1 MATDRRSFRNLLIA
15 VAAAAPL
22 ALAGCGGGSSMTT
35 GGGTDGGTEPEP
47 LTIPDG
53 MAASSATPVTATGA
67 TDTMAELLPNPANLF
82 VPLMAM
88 FSGDPSAQSP
98 MSELT
103 GDVRVKTVSS
113 DGDNGFHVTYEV
125 GGEESTIHFAA
136 DDYNEGEFYYGKTV
150 DGILYF
156 LGTWT
161 DSFEGT
167 DKNQGGTQFAYFD
180 VNSFANLDEAT
191 GATDRSF
198 IVYGARTDGTSV
210 PVGSASYIGRMRAR
224 TYPTDDPTT
233 SDTNRDNIWGS
244 MRLTADFD
252 ESAVEGMVFSIRMR
266 RAGENSS
273 SRLSDTTYFAIRNGR
288 VVNGQF
294 TAALSGG
301 DSNQSAAMD
310 STVLGYEGNV
320 LGEFYGP
327 AAEEVGAVVNASRSD
342 RVLYGWLGG
351 WQPDPDPHNGL
362 HRSTAAPVVATQG
375 ADAGDLFKAG
385 EVFPTLTSTLDTSR
399 NRLSVER
406 SSDTYVKTMS
416 VGGSEV
422 LRVTYVVR
430 GEDQTIDF
438 TPEDFVEDGY
448 WVKGDTEIW
457 MGGNEVYS
465 RIGGMWIG
473 ATDGAL
479 RLHWTT
485 GARTDAAD
493 LPGGTA
499 TYAGWM
505 SANSFSQADGS
516 NVVRYRLSG
525 DLSLTADFD
534 ASTLEGGVTNL
545 RKRWHEPRPRVEFDL
560 PGTTSFNISD
570 GQIVDGQ
577 FTATLTGVDTN
588 ESAPLHESVR
598 GYEGDVLGE
607 FYGPAAEEVA
617 GVVSA
622 TRDADLRVMA
632 GTMGG
637 DKQ

>member
-1 MATDRRSFRNLLIA
+1 MPTM
-15 VAAAAPL
+15 V
-22 ALAGCGGGSSMTT
+22 
-35 GGGTDGGTEPEP
+35 EPEP

-67 TDTMAELLPNPANLF
+67 TDTMAELLPNTANLF

-125 GGEESTIHFAA
+125 GGEESTIHFKA
-136 DDYNEGEFYYGKTV
+136 DDYNEGEYWYSKTV

-156 LGTWT
+156 LSTWT

-167 DKNQGGTQFAYFD
+167 DKNQGGTEFAYFD
-180 VNSFANLDEAT
+180 VNNFGNSDEAT

-210 PVGSASYIGRMRAR
+210 PVGSASYIGRMSAR
-224 TYPTDDPTT
+224 TYPTDDPTP
-233 SDTNRDNIWGS
+233 SNTNRDTIWGS

-266 RAGENSS
+266 RAGEDSS

-294 TAALSGG
+294 TAALSGE

-351 WQPDPDPHNGL
+351 YQSDPDPHNGL

-375 ADAGDLFKAG
+375 GGDFEELWDAG

-399 NRLSVER
+399 NGLSVER

-416 VGGSEV
+416 SDGSDGI
-422 LRVTYVVR
+422 RVTYVVR
-430 GEDQTIDF
+430 GEDQTVDF
-438 TPEDFVEDGY
+438 LPEDLVEDGY
-448 WVKGDTEIW
+448 YVKGDEEIW
-457 MGGNEVYS
+457 RLRAGDYYLTGAMWVGASGG
-465 RIGGMWIG
+465 
-473 ATDGAL
+473 TL
-479 RLHWTT
+479 RPYWAI

-493 LPGGTA
+493 LPAGTA
-499 TYAGWM
+499 TYAGYMQADDW
-505 SANSFSQADGS
+505 SQADS
-516 NVVRYRLSG
+516 SSVVRYRLRG

-545 RKRWHEPRPRVEFDL
+545 RKRWREPRPRVWFDL

-617 GVVSA
+617 GVVSG

-632 GTMGG
+632 GTMRGE
-637 DKQ
+637 KQ